1 MNENCGCNQPDIMI
15 LPCSGGTCEG
25 RLADRA
31 ARELTTEGI
40 GRMFCLAGIAAG
52 ISGFVQSAK
61 DFAQIVVIDGCDH
74 ACAGTLLKNQGIR
87 FADHVIVS
95 RLDIKNTDGD
105 NLDPDDLAAVMHA
118 VRLACKRPVKK
129 VFDSP
134 KPLSPGDQA
143 KSRQLGGKC
152 C

>member
-25 RLADRA
+25 RLTDWA
-31 ARELTTEGI
+31 ARELTDEGI

-61 DFAQIVVIDGCDH
+61 DTGQIVVIDGCDH

-87 FADHVIVS
+87 FMEHVIVS
-95 RLDIKNTDGD
+95 RLDIRNTDGD
-105 NLDPDDLAAVMHA
+105 HVDPDDVAAVKHA
-118 VRLACKRPVKK
+118 VRLACKLPVQKK
-129 VFDSP
+129 FVSP
-134 KPLSPGDQA
+134 RPLSPGDRA

>member
-1 MNENCGCNQPDIMI
+1 MNENCGCDRPDIMI

-61 DFAQIVVIDGCDH
+61 DTAQIVVIDGCDH
-74 ACAGTLLKNQGIR
+74 ACAGNLLKNQGIR

-95 RLDIKNTDGD
+95 RLDIKKPDGD
-105 NLDPDDLAAVMHA
+105 HLDPDNLAAVMHA
-118 VRLACKRPVKK
+118 VRLACKLPVQKK
-129 VFDSP
+129 FDSP
-134 KPLSPGDQA
+134 RPLSPGDRA

>member
-25 RLADRA
+25 RLTDWA
-31 ARELTTEGI
+31 ARELTDEGI

-61 DFAQIVVIDGCDH
+61 DTGQIVVIDGCVH

-87 FADHVIVS
+87 FMEHVIVS
-95 RLDIKNTDGD
+95 RLDIRNTDGD
-105 NLDPDDLAAVMHA
+105 HVDPDDVAAVKHA
-118 VRLACKRPVKK
+118 VRLACKLPVQKK
-129 VFDSP
+129 FVSP
-134 KPLSPGDQA
+134 RPLSPGDLA

>member
-1 MNENCGCNQPDIMI
+1 MKDNSGYNAPDIMI
-15 LPCSGGTCEG
+15 LSCSGSNNAGQ
-25 RLADRA
+25 LADRA
-31 ARELTTEGI
+31 ARELTKEGS

-61 DFAQIVVIDGCDH
+61 DTAQIVIIDGCDH
-74 ACAGTLLKNQGIR
+74 ACAGNLLKNQGIR

-95 RLDIKNTDGD
+95 QLDIKKTDGD
-105 NLDPDDLAAVMHA
+105 HLDPDDLAAVMHA
-118 VRLACKRPVKK
+118 VRLACKLPVQKK
-129 VFDSP
+129 FDSP
-134 KPLSPGDQA
+134 RSLSPGDRA

>member
-1 MNENCGCNQPDIMI
+1 MNENCGYNQPDIMI
-15 LPCSGGTCEG
+15 LPCSGSNNAGQ
-25 RLADRA
+25 LANQA
-31 ARELTTEGI
+31 ARELTKEGT
-40 GRMFCLAGIAAG
+40 GRMFCLAG

-61 DFAQIVVIDGCDH
+61 DTEQIVVIDGCDH
-74 ACAGTLLKNQGIR
+74 ACAGNLLKNQGIR
-87 FADHVIVS
+87 FAGHVIVS
-95 RLDIKNTDGD
+95 RLDIRNTDGD
-105 NLDPDDLAAVMHA
+105 HLDPDDLAAVMHA

-134 KPLSPGDQA
+134 RPLSPGDRA